1 MILYP
6 TVSITR
12 VEENSEG
19 TFGVVT
25 ICSQAFSVCLELPD
39 RLNKA
44 NISNIPPRQ
53 YLCQRIESPKFGA
66 TFKVVDVPGRSMIL
80 FHSGNLISDSRGCLI
95 LAESF
100 GKLNGNRAVL
110 NSGATF
116 KKFMEIMDGVDKFM
130 LTIRE
135 CY

>member
-6 TVSITR
+6 TVNITR

-19 TFGVVT
+19 TFGTVC
-25 ICSQAFSVCLELPD
+25 ICTQAFCNCLELPD
-39 RLNKA
+39 RLNNA

-53 YLCQRIESPKFGA
+53 YPCKKIESSKFGE
-66 TFKVVDVPGRSMIL
+66 TFQVMDVPGRSMIL

-110 NSGATF
+110 NSGNTF
-116 KKFMEIMDGVDKFM
+116 KRFMEIMDGVDKFM